1 MKKAA
6 LWLSWIGGLATIGTE
21 FLIYIFYRHLHLF
34 FQFFPIV
41 MVALVIVV
49 LVLREIAV
57 SKERYIRT
65 MGVLTLLLASIPGGI
80 LTIIYGSNSLYCN
93 RPRTSYK
100 KDAHLNDRDYEV
112 ALIAEKTLLERGM
125 ITQEQYDESVRN
137 YKARLRPDSERT
149 ETSKTYTD
157 PNRPMSFEDW
167 KKRHESE

>member
-6 LWLSWIGGLATIGTE
+6 LWLSWIGGLATIGTAL
-21 FLIYIFYRHLHLF
+21 LIYIFYRHLHLF
-34 FQFFPIV
+34 FQFLPII

-49 LVLREIAV
+49 LILREIAV

-65 MGVLTLLLASIPGGI
+65 MGVLTLLFVSIPGGI
-80 LTIIYGSNSLYCN
+80 LTIIYGSNSLYRN
-93 RPRTSYK
+93 RPRTSFKEDTY
-100 KDAHLNDRDYEV
+100 LNDRDYEI
-112 ALIAEKTLLERGM
+112 ALVAEKTLLDRGM
-125 ITQEQYDESVRN
+125 ITKEQYDESVKN
-137 YKARLRPDSERT
+137 YKARLRPDSEKA

>member
-1 MKKAA
+1 MKKTA

-21 FLIYIFYRHLHLF
+21 FLIYILYRHLHLF
-34 FQFFPIV
+34 FHFFPII
-41 MVALVIVV
+41 MVALTIVV

-65 MGVLTLLLASIPGGI
+65 MGVLTLLFVSIPGGI
-80 LTIIYGSNSLYCN
+80 LTIIYGSNSLYGN
-93 RPRTSYK
+93 RPSTTFK
-100 KDAHLNDRDYEV
+100 KDTYLNDRDYEI
-112 ALIAEKTLLERGM
+112 ALVAEKTLLERGM
-125 ITQEQYDESVRN
+125 ITKEQYDGRIRN